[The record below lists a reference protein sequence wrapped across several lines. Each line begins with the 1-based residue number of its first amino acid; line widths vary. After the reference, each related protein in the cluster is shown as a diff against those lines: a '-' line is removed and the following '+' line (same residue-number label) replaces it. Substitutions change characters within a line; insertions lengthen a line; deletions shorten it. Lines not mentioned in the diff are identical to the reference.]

1 MGKTINDKQIKFDEK
16 PIPKVNQTCMFFDDG
31 KISYSRMYQ
40 ATVKQVMVYDDAP
53 DKVKKA
59 FERESKAHDWIWNKT
74 TDYIIACARLA
85 IDNAHNLF
93 PPTLRGV
100 WFQPCKVRGVGIV
113 TAIILGTM
121 DILPSSLVPHLQEDT
136 LQRIYLV
143 AIQTAVHVMP

>member
-1 MGKTINDKQIKFDEK
+1 MGKTINSKQIEFNEK

-74 TDYIIACARLA
+74 TDYIIACNIKDYDKNLIWFARTVDGGWFSMDVDKSWQGGRLD
-85 IDNAHNLF
+85 IDGEL
-93 PPTLRGV
+93 
-100 WFQPCKVRGVGIV
+100 
-113 TAIILGTM
+113 
-121 DILPSSLVPHLQEDT
+121 ED
-136 LQRIYLV
+136 YLV
-143 AIQTAVHVMP
+143 SLFD

>member
-1 MGKTINDKQIKFDEK
+1 MDKTINDKQIKFDEK

-74 TDYIIACARLA
+74 TDYIIACDIKDYDKNLIWFARTVDGGWFSMDVDKSWQGGRLD
-85 IDNAHNLF
+85 IDGKL
-93 PPTLRGV
+93 
-100 WFQPCKVRGVGIV
+100 
-113 TAIILGTM
+113 
-121 DILPSSLVPHLQEDT
+121 ED
-136 LQRIYLV
+136 YLV
-143 AIQTAVHVMP
+143 SLFD

>member
-59 FERESKAHDWIWNKT
+59 FERESKSHDWIWNKT
-74 TDYIIACARLA
+74 TDYIIACDIKDYDNNLIWFARTVDGGWFSMDVDKSWQGGRLD
-85 IDNAHNLF
+85 IDGKL
-93 PPTLRGV
+93 
-100 WFQPCKVRGVGIV
+100 
-113 TAIILGTM
+113 
-121 DILPSSLVPHLQEDT
+121 ED
-136 LQRIYLV
+136 YLV
-143 AIQTAVHVMP
+143 SLFD